1 VKMLETAPLDWLSEP
16 PAERGLSFAGPGQ
29 TWDHWSYASLA
40 RLTLRTATA
49 LAQRG
54 VRRDDV
60 VAIVQRSGP
69 SFPATLFGALAAG
82 ATPCCV
88 PPPFVYQNQGEYAT
102 HVSHLIAS
110 ARPALVVAD
119 SDAAEQL
126 VPVTRSLGLPGPV
139 CFGELVEG
147 AEPMA
152 EPAPSPRYALLQFTS
167 GSSGYSR
174 GVLVTNAALRANL
187 AAIQRWLDWTP
198 DCSGVTWLPMHHDM
212 GLVGCLINAVTTCSP
227 GWIMQPGD
235 FIRSPLRYLTALSEN
250 RAQMTAIPNF
260 GLVHILRRIK
270 PAQLEELR
278 FDALR
283 VVVLGAERIDPA
295 VLEGVEKLLGPYG
308 FDWRALVPAYGG
320 AEATLAVT
328 GLRPGTGWIAKVPPD
343 GTSQVPVVG
352 CGQPLGSAT
361 VTVVDDAW
369 RPVPEGVVGEI
380 TVTGSSVA
388 AGYSGDPGTASG
400 TSIENGT
407 LRTGDAGFMSEGQLF
422 VLGRLGDGL
431 KLNGKMVFAENLEAR
446 LRERGVPERRA
457 AVLLGVR
464 DGRPTGV
471 AVLDKG
477 EPGWASTALEI
488 LRAELSGA
496 EVLVL
501 NLPRG
506 GLQVTS
512 SGKPR
517 RRVMWR
523 SFCADALTVRH
534 ALGAQA

>member
-1 VKMLETAPLDWLSEP
+1 MLETAPLDWLREP
-16 PAERGLSFAGPGQ
+16 PAGRGLSFAGPGE
-29 TWDHWSYASLA
+29 TWDYWSYASLA
-40 RLTLRTATA
+40 RLTLRAAAA

-82 ATPCCV
+82 ATPCCM
-88 PPPFVYQNQGEYAT
+88 PPPFVYQNPGEYAT
-102 HVSHLIAS
+102 HVAHLIGS
-110 ARPALVVAD
+110 AHPALVVAD
-119 SDAAEQL
+119 PDAVERL
-126 VPVTRSLGLPGPV
+126 VPVTRNLGLPDPV
-139 CFGELVEG
+139 CFSELVEG

-187 AAIQRWLDWTP
+187 AGIQHWLEWTP
-198 DCSGVTWLPMHHDM
+198 DCPGVTWLPMHHDM
-212 GLVGCLINAVTTCSP
+212 GLVGCLINGVTTCSP

-283 VVVLGAERIDPA
+283 VVVLGAERIDPV

-343 GTSQVPVVG
+343 GTSRISVVG
-352 CGQPLGSAT
+352 CGQSLGSAT
-361 VTVVDDAW
+361 VTVVDDAR

-388 AGYSGDPGTASG
+388 AGYTGDPGTASG

-431 KLNGKMVFAENLEAR
+431 KLNGKMIFAESLEAR

-457 AVLLGVR
+457 AVLLGMR
-464 DGRPTGV
+464 DGTPTGV

-488 LRAELSGA
+488 LREELSGA
-496 EVLVL
+496 EVLVV

-523 SFCADALTVRH
+523 SFCADGLTARQVLR
-534 ALGAQA
+534 AAQA